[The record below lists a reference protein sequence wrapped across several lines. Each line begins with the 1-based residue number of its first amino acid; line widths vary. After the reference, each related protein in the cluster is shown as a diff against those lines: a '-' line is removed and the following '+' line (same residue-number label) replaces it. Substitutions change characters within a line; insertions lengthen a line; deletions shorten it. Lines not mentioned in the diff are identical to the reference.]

1 MSKRLFVLIAIFLLA
16 AVGLSSCKKATE
28 EMKVQ
33 TVGPVKLNLHP
44 PTLEGKTVILRW
56 NGKFNG
62 DNFLGR
68 VADLLAQR
76 VKGVKVIKM
85 WEVDRNTAVISDSL
99 GKSETIAAEIAQQKP
114 NIAIASQAD

>member
-1 MSKRLFVLIAIFLLA
+1 VSERLFILIVILLA

-28 EMKVQ
+28 EKKVQ

-44 PTLEGKTVILRW
+44 SSLEGKTVILRW

-85 WEVDRNTAVISDSL
+85 WEIDRNTAVISDSL